1 MGSGRICMYTPTAFG
16 GHARYT
22 QELLTAL
29 SRCGGVDGVELVT
42 SEDVDAR
49 FRTGPYPVHAIL
61 PRLAHRREF
70 PTRLHWAASRLAH
83 YPRCE
88 RRFLQWLRGRPDV
101 SAVHFQEH
109 QSWRAGKL
117 FAAVRAMGK
126 AVFYTV
132 HNVRPHS
139 YPPFV
144 PRATVDRW
152 DRRAW
157 KRCDGLFVLS
167 DQLKQDL
174 SEFLGH
180 PHPPIHVTPH
190 GTWSVVDGARDGAGQ
205 PCDAPVSLEERLR
218 WKRLLFFG
226 TIRRN
231 KGLDV
236 LLRAMESLPDYS
248 LTIAGEPKEREYFE
262 AEVLPEVARLRAK
275 GARIELIDRFTP
287 DEELGR
293 LFAGHS
299 ALVLPYTKEFTAQS
313 GVLFMALAY
322 EVPIVASNVAGLR
335 DLFAKFRVGSAFSAE
350 SVAELARQVRDLH
363 EGPRRDDLAAHLRA
377 ARQHYSW
384 ETAAAETVKA
394 YGAGARAGTGTA
406 PVGRAA

>member
-1 MGSGRICMYTPTAFG
+1 MYTPTAFG

-29 SRCGGVDGVELVT
+29 SRCPGVGGVELVT

-49 FRTGPYPVHAIL
+49 FRTGPYPVHPIL

-70 PTRLHWAASRLAH
+70 ATRLHWAASRLAH
-83 YPRCE
+83 YPRCD
-88 RRFLQWLRGRPDV
+88 RRFLRWLRGRPDV
-101 SAVHFQEH
+101 TAVHFQEH
-109 QSWRAGKL
+109 QPWRAGTL

-132 HNVRPHS
+132 HNVRPHA

-144 PRATVDRW
+144 PKSMVDRW

-157 KRCDGLFVLS
+157 KLCDGLFVLS

-190 GTWSVVDGARDGAGQ
+190 GTWSVGEGATA
-205 PCDAPVSLEERLR
+205 PLDAPPPLEERLR

-236 LLRAMESLPDYS
+236 LLRAMESLPGYS
-248 LTIAGEPKEREYFE
+248 LTVAGEPKEREYFE
-262 AEVLPEVARLRAK
+262 AEVLPRVAGLRAK
-275 GARIELIDRFTP
+275 GVKVELIDRFTP

-299 ALVLPYTKEFTAQS
+299 ALVLPYTKQFTAQS

-335 DLFAKFRVGSAFSAE
+335 DLFTKFRGGLAFSAE
-350 SVAELARQVRDLH
+350 SVAELARQVRELH
-363 EGPRRDDLAAHLRA
+363 EGPRREDLAAHLRA

-384 ETAAAETVKA
+384 ETAAEETVKA
-394 YGAGARAGTGTA
+394 YGAGGA